1 MNLFKDSIMMLGEK
15 YNDDICLVCKLLS
28 VVLLE
33 KGLRENLIVVGC
45 LLNLLENKNGDIFIL
60 VIMN

>member
-1 MNLFKDSIMMLGEK
+1 MNLFKDNIMLGEK

>member
-1 MNLFKDSIMMLGEK
+1 MLGEK